1 MRVPSSRR
9 RFLTCTGALLWAGSM
24 PDKLLA
30 ATAGRDYQVIA
41 QTPLPGPSVEVLEF
55 FSYACPHCAHL
66 APLLE
71 PWSRKLP
78 AGVIYRRVPVT
89 FGHAQ
94 WSVLARAY
102 YALEALHEADR
113 LQEKVFTALHE
124 QQINLFSED
133 ELFDWVQKQGVDR
146 NKFIALYRS
155 FAIQSKVQQGD
166 QQAMGYGV
174 DGVPT
179 LIVDGMYTTSPAQA
193 GSNAALFPVLNELIT
208 RELALKKRR

>member
-1 MRVPSSRR
+1 
-9 RFLTCTGALLWAGSM
+9 
-24 PDKLLA
+24 
-30 ATAGRDYQVIA
+30 
-41 QTPLPGPSVEVLEF
+41 
-55 FSYACPHCAHL
+55 
-66 APLLE
+66 
-71 PWSRKLP
+71 
-78 AGVIYRRVPVT
+78 
-89 FGHAQ
+89 
-94 WSVLARAY
+94 
-102 YALEALHEADR
+102 ADR

-193 GSNAALFPVLNELIT
+193 GGNAALFPVLNELIT

>member
-1 MRVPSSRR
+1 MLLPHSRR
-9 RFLTCTGALLWAGSM
+9 RFLACTGILLWTGSM
-24 PDKLLA
+24 ADKLQA
-30 ATAGRDYQVIA
+30 ATAGQDYQIVA
-41 QTPLPGPSVEVLEF
+41 QAPLPGSSVEVLEF

-102 YALEALHEADR
+102 YALEALHQADR

-193 GSNAALFPVLNELIT
+193 GGNAALFPVLNELIT